1 MNTYLRVFCLAV
13 PGLFLLGAVINYALD
28 PLGYFRNHGWHDG
41 TFAGNRVWADDR
53 MVFDLSIDAYN
64 PDTLIV
70 GNSRVA
76 RGFAL
81 DDEQLPERLGATL
94 KLGVRGAQFDELDRY
109 TRRVL
114 TGNSVRHLV
123 IGLDLGQFLQGRDR
137 YVRAEQQRQLESG
150 KTFPG
155 VPNRQIAALWSK
167 TAFLASANVVL
178 GVHKSRLDGGANPE
192 VMHERLHGVGHRALT
207 REVEARALRD
217 YPRFDPGVYT
227 ARLTALDRLLADA
240 CRKDIAVRLFVSP
253 LHIRQLLLIRETGHF
268 PVFSDWKRELTA
280 RVGRHHAAGCRA
292 TLTDFSGIS
301 RYTSERFPPPG
312 NRQDRMRWYWESS
325 HYHHT
330 LGQMIIN
337 RLWESGANHDDFGKR
352 LTPGNISDWLDASA
366 SELDALVRDRP
377 LLVKEIRSLRP

>member
-41 TFAGNRVWADDR
+41 TFVGDRVWGDDR

-81 DDEQLPERLGATL
+81 DDEQLPEDLGATL
-94 KLGVRGAQFDELDRY
+94 KLGIRGAQFDELDRY
-109 TRRVL
+109 TRQIL
-114 TGNSVRHLV
+114 TGNSVRNLV
-123 IGLDLGQFLQGRDR
+123 IGLDLGQFFQGRDR
-137 YVRAEQQRQLESG
+137 YVREEQQRQLESG
-150 KTFPG
+150 KGFPG
-155 VPNRQIAALWSK
+155 VSNSLIAALWSK
-167 TAFLASANVVL
+167 MAFLASANVVL
-178 GVHKSRLDGGANPE
+178 GVHKARLDGGANPE
-192 VMHERLHGVGHRALT
+192 VMRERLHGIGHRKLT
-207 REVEARALRD
+207 RKVEARALRD
-217 YPRFDPGVYT
+217 YPRFDAEVYT
-227 ARLTALDRLLADA
+227 ARLAALDTLLADA
-240 CRKDIAVRLFVSP
+240 CRQGITVRLFVSP
-253 LHIRQLLLIRETGHF
+253 LHIRQLLLIREAGQL

-280 RVGRHHAAGCRA
+280 RVGRHHATGCRA

-301 RYTSERFPPPG
+301 RFTSERFPPPG
-312 NRQDRMRWYWESS
+312 DRHHRMQRYWESS

-337 RLWESGANHDDFGKR
+337 RLWESGANRDNFGKR

-366 SELDALVRDRP
+366 SQLDALVRDRP
-377 LLVKEIRSLRP
+377 LLVKEIRGLRS